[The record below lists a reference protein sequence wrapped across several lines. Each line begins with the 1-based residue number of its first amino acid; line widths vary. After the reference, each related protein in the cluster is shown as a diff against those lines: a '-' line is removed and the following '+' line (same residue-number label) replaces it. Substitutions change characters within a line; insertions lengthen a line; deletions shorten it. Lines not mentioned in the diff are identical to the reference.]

1 MEPSW
6 HDPFDEEPDQDLWVV
21 IPMILIVGFAA
32 GVMYSPSFRE
42 WVIDIIVTT
51 LTIVFGI
58 VVIIGLVWCII
69 EIRKIKKV
77 QQQAAQVEL
86 ARQAE
91 LKDAYRRVMNAH
103 WAMWPINPQA
113 SARFHQIIAQHGFK
127 HPDVAITVDRVRQLA
142 ADVKVCRQE
151 WPHDEELYQLGLR
164 VAVLAASV
172 SKYESAVRAF
182 QNRDLAKAW
191 RLVNRLPGPDPDN
204 PGKITFLQFI
214 YLWGVISREFYTAM
228 MPEFTTGQISPY
240 LLDALGIEI
249 PGQLLYE
256 LQSAYHSGRPP
267 SQQLLAQ
274 VEHLRERVLKANQTL
289 PKWGD
294 WFPLLGPQTLAILDR
309 GTEGFIHYLLA
320 VALER
325 PFKE

>member
-1 MEPSW
+1 MEPQDW
-6 HDPFDEEPDQDLWVV
+6 HDPFDSRELPGIVYFLLAIAMFAVAGFVMHYLEE
-21 IPMILIVGFAA
+21 
-32 GVMYSPSFRE
+32 
-42 WVIDIIVTT
+42 IIRLLKIFFLV
-51 LTIVFGI
+51 LFGI
-58 VVIIGLVWCII
+58 TVFIGLVWCII

-77 QQQAAQVEL
+77 QEQTAQLERERQAA
-86 ARQAE
+86 
-91 LKDAYRRVMNAH
+91 LKAAYRRATHAH
-103 WAMWPINPQA
+103 WALGPITPESFERLHEIVMEGGYNDP
-113 SARFHQIIAQHGFK
+113 RI
-127 HPDVAITVDRVRQLA
+127 AITVDRVRQLV
-142 ADVKVCRQE
+142 ADVQFCLQE
-151 WPHDEELYQLGLR
+151 WPYDEKLNKLNLR
-164 VAVLAASV
+164 AAVLANCV
-172 SKYESAVRAF
+172 SAYVGAVSAF
-182 QNRDLAKAW
+182 NNRDLANAW
-191 RLVNRLPGPDPDN
+191 RLVNRLPEPDKDDPD
-204 PGKITFLQFI
+204 KITFLQFI
-214 YLWGVISREFYTAM
+214 YLWGMISREYYTAM